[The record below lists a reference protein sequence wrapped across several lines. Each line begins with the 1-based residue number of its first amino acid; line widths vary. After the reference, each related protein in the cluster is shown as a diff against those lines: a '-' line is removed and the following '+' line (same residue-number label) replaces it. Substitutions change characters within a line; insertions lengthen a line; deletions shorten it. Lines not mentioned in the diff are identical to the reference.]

1 MAFSIAHLPHANE
14 DYTVIR
20 SGGDEETGWKV
31 VQESHAAGEG
41 PMAGREKTGKPFR
54 VLMENGGKNLWAWRR
69 VETIWPTRLTVDEI
83 ADWQKK
89 FLICLEENDLER
101 MNAAIQAA
109 RYNGT
114 PDMALEAEYDAAL
127 DAQVA
132 EDMKLPNPP
141 FRSSNFTSVA
151 EAEEANRA
159 GRAKQEIQGFESH

>member
-1 MAFSIAHLPHANE
+1 
-14 DYTVIR
+14 
-20 SGGDEETGWKV
+20 
-31 VQESHAAGEG
+31 
-41 PMAGREKTGKPFR
+41 
-54 VLMENGGKNLWAWRR
+54 MENGGKNMWSWRR

-114 PDMALEAEYDAAL
+114 PDAALEAEYDAAL

-141 FRSSNFTSVA
+141 FRSSNFTSIA
-151 EAEEANRA
+151 EAEEANRANRA